1 MFTASYSFAQSL
13 DSSYTVPPPFDY
25 VFPFVLD
32 AGEVVGAA
40 AAENEDLYRLNF
52 DTTSAYHIQQT
63 FLDFDYIPHVTNEVV
78 AERLQCIQQKIP
90 LNFNDRVRL
99 FIDYFSVRERDYT
112 LRILQKKNIYFPM
125 FERILAEEGMPD
137 DLKYLSIV
145 ESALI
150 PHALSRVGAKG
161 LWQFMPYTGRQ
172 FGLKQD
178 YYIDERMNPEKS
190 TRAACKYLK
199 SLYEQFG
206 DWELAIAAYN
216 CGPGNIRKA
225 IRRSGKF
232 HFWDIYHNLPKETRS
247 YLPQFVAVMYTL
259 NYAEEHNIVQEQ
271 LLFPIPFS
279 EVYVNQSIDLKKL
292 SKELNVCFEDLQ
304 ELNPELRLGVVPST
318 AKNYPLR
325 IPAERL
331 MQFHAYQDNILTAS
345 KFTGE
350 EYRPMSK
357 NNGSSIQ
364 HVVSKGE
371 TLSGIAKQYGVRL
384 SLLKE
389 WNGIYNNNLRIG
401 QKLLVFSPTAMSKKN
416 VPSMANTNTKPLMQQ
431 QLKSTTTVQ
440 STVSTSEGKKFYTV
454 QDGDTL
460 WGISQK
466 FEGLTVQR
474 IKQLNQLHSN
484 KLTPGQKLKVD

>member
-1 MFTASYSFAQSL
+1 MINTSLAQSL
-13 DSSYTVPPPFDY
+13 DSSYTVPPPVDY

-40 AAENEDLYRLNF
+40 AAEKEDLYRLNF

-63 FLDFDYIPHVTNEVV
+63 SLDFDYIPHVTNEVIID
-78 AERLQCIQQKIP
+78 RLQCIQQKIP
-90 LNFNDRVRL
+90 LNFNDKVRL

-112 LRILQKKNIYFPM
+112 LRILQKKNIYFPI

-137 DLKYLSIV
+137 ELKYLSIV
-145 ESALI
+145 ESALV
-150 PHALSRVGAKG
+150 PHALSRAGAKG

-259 NYAEEHNIVQEQ
+259 NYAEEHNIIQEQ
-271 LLFPIPFS
+271 PLFPIPYS

-304 ELNPELRLGVVPST
+304 ELNPELRLGIVPSSI
-318 AKNYPLR
+318 KNYPLR
-325 IPAERL
+325 IPTERL
-331 MQFHAYQDNILTAS
+331 EYFLNYQENILAAS

-357 NNGSSIQ
+357 NNGSAIQ
-364 HVVSKGE
+364 HIVSKGE
-371 TLSGIAKQYGVRL
+371 TLSGIAKMYGVRL

-401 QKLLVFSPTAMSKKN
+401 QKLIVFSPTTMSKKN
-416 VPSMANTNTKPLMQQ
+416 FSSMANTKTKPLMQQ
-431 QLKSTTTVQ
+431 LKNSDV
-440 STVSTSEGKKFYTV
+440 VSKQTNNSKSEGNKFYTV